1 MKRPHQVFGVL
12 LDVDGT
18 LVDSNDA
25 HARAWAQ
32 AFREHGYDIPYD
44 HIRPLM
50 GMGGDKI
57 LPRLAKLE
65 HDSIAGEL
73 IADQRR
79 TLFLRKELPLLV
91 AQRGS
96 RQLVQRLRERG
107 IRLAVA
113 TSAGAEEIDGLLR
126 VAEIDDLVDEVV
138 THSHASA
145 SKPEPDILRL
155 ALDRI
160 QCPPAEALMIG
171 DTPYDIEAAART
183 GVATV
188 ALRCGG
194 FSNQDL
200 AGALAVYDDPEALA
214 IDLDRVIATAG
225 GSGAAP

>member
-1 MKRPHQVFGVL
+1 MKRPHQVSGVL

-25 HARAWAQ
+25 HARAWEQ

-44 HIRPLM
+44 RIRPLI

-57 LPRLAKLE
+57 LPRLAQLE
-65 HDSIAGEL
+65 PDSIAGEL

-79 TLFLRKELPLLV
+79 TLFLRKELPVLV

-138 THSHASA
+138 TQSHASG

-160 QCPPAEALMIG
+160 QCPPAEALMVG

-183 GVATV
+183 GVAAI

-200 AGALAVYDDPEALA
+200 AGAIAVYDGPEALA
-214 IDLDRVIATAG
+214 IDLDRVITQAG
-225 GSGAAP
+225 G